1 MFSKSKKLI
10 SMLII
15 FVIVFTYMGQT
26 LEAVATTDG
35 LSAITNGFFSTKQ
48 MELNSY
54 FEKDGSQDTQNISNV
69 NEKATLILELS
80 PTDIGKGFLK
90 EGIISATGADGSDA
104 NFRFSKIKEITVDE
118 PEEAVEHEIIKN
130 EENRNVIEDE
140 TNQEE
145 NEENINIIEDE
156 MKQEDIVEDEKTV
169 TDNTIENN
177 VTNENINSEENVNF
191 EEVEVENITDNNTTE
206 LEEVEENQ
214 ITSRSSETREE
225 NENEAIP
232 EEDQLVNEEEVI
244 QEVLAEEEEED
255 KLGKYQVDIL
265 SDNEIKVQTITARTK
280 IAVEIEYI
288 QKENLDLSDLYKE
301 INLNLSGTFINVN
314 IEEVEQN
321 LTQNINVGWSYSKE
335 IEASSSY
342 TKFSPYQVGE
352 KQGSILEN
360 KIVVKRETEDE
371 KYLPIKNTN
380 IEITVPTL
388 NGERPT
394 SVSVGA
400 NKLMATK
407 GQDTGN
413 VEFTIDNWNY
423 NEEDGKVYISVANEN
438 NGTAVNSLGTDEYV
452 VVYKYANFVE
462 EGNYNFETNAIVT
475 VEEYSANENN
485 QVQKEI
491 SGSQAIDA
499 VIGEMISYNINT
511 NEEPVNKGKINA
523 NYNSE
528 VALYETEFSTT
539 VNLNILTSDMFEELR
554 IDSSKENYLDGKGTA
569 FEATDIYYKKVK
581 FSYNEIKDIL
591 ANGGSIEILNYN
603 NELLYALNSELITK
617 QEDCEINLESQ
628 PTGIFVVLKNVT
640 VNQNLSIEFT
650 KAIQKSNYDKATFN
664 TFRKIESR
672 VSASVKY
679 ANEDTT
685 YALSEIAVE
694 KEMKSSMT
702 VANISLN
709 NNNLTTLNENQ
720 NVEMRI
726 ELNNDKDTSDLYT
739 NPSFEVVFP
748 KYVKN
753 VTVQNINVTYSGG
766 LRIEDFQT
774 YTENDI
780 VKMRINLSGTQNMFS
795 ESTITH
801 GTNILVTANITLDDY
816 TPSKKDQIKMYYSN
830 EAVTNYESQTKWTI
844 SKEITPGI
852 LRETNGF
859 DVEVINFQAP
869 NGLVTANSIV
879 NYDGNLSTVKSIRQ
893 GEKVAKINMDS
904 PARITTMELFVSNN
918 TGNTCNNIVLLGRVP
933 FKDNTNVITNE
944 NMGTTVDTSMMA
956 GIKED
961 VTNLNLTTIYYSSNP
976 NANADLSDENNGWT
990 TNVINWQNIKSYMI
1004 VVKGSL
1010 EAGSVLRYSYDFEIP
1025 ANLDYSSAIYGSF
1038 GAYYNNYSET
1048 AIADKVGIV
1057 TEKEPE
1063 YKISVYPYG
1072 ENTNLY
1078 YGQIVTLVAKV
1089 QNNSE
1094 EALENA
1100 DLNVSVPTGTIYT
1113 EIDYYEMED
1122 QAGLNQ
1128 RYIDDESISMKRFNI
1143 EHLEPGETKM
1153 FSFEVKVLDN
1163 IEESSNLN
1171 GYVQLNDEVQNYSF
1185 TATKGK
1191 MIVMSELIPSDTIC
1205 REGTK
1210 VLYYVYI
1217 DKKTDEN
1224 LNNLRIKFSLPDY
1237 LQLNEINLFEN
1248 GKCSEL
1254 NYDTQK
1260 KEIVV
1265 DAGNLNQNEKM
1276 IEVVCTINNLNVDQV
1291 LTQNIFD
1298 VYEDTNPNN
1307 LYSSNV
1313 LSFTAQKMF
1322 IDVRQEISS
1331 TTLSYDDTFEYTI
1344 TVKNK
1349 STISDYIRVTSDLP
1363 TYLYLQNVKV
1373 VINNEEKNIDAYNYL
1388 SYYDTLPANGTL
1400 QITATGKVKDLEY
1413 ENKELDLSNIVKVT
1427 LNKQEEVKSNEIKV
1441 KILPIEESEE
1451 DDEEEENEEE
1461 TYSISGTTWIDNNGD
1476 GIKDVD
1482 DTDGI
1487 KAEVQLLKNGNVLQA
1502 TTTNEDGSY
1511 SFKDLTQGDY
1521 TVVTKYDEDIYEAT
1535 SYTSSI
1541 ENHAYETEKGKSVT
1555 DNITIT
1561 DSNVKNLDIGLVEK
1575 EKFDF
1580 QITQTINKA
1589 VVNTDGRETEY
1600 RYDDLELAKLE
1611 MQSKDLTSSNV
1622 KFVYKI
1628 RVENVGNVDGKVSS
1642 IVDYLPNGM
1651 RFIESENPFWAM
1663 GVDGKIYYSG
1673 LKDTTIKAGDFQD
1686 VSLVLEKK
1694 MTEDSTKVL
1703 SNKAEIA
1710 YTESATRAVEAKTN
1724 NLASQETI
1732 VTTAQG
1738 MNGKV
1743 ITGIAISWIAII
1755 GVFGY
1760 MLKKEIIVIN
1770 WNGGIKKV
1778 YR

>member
-54 FEKDGSQDTQNISNV
+54 FEKDGGQDTQNISDV

-104 NFRFSKIKEITVDE
+104 NFRFSQIKEITVDE
-118 PEEAVEHEIIKN
+118 PEEAVEHEVSDDKIDNTMFEEDETIIEEESN
-130 EENRNVIEDE
+130 EENSIADE
-140 TNQEE
+140 NLPLE
-145 NEENINIIEDE
+145 
-156 MKQEDIVEDEKTV
+156 
-169 TDNTIENN
+169 DNTI
-177 VTNENINSEENVNF
+177 
-191 EEVEVENITDNNTTE
+191 E
-206 LEEVEENQ
+206 LEEVEEN
-214 ITSRSSETREE
+214 IAE
-225 NENEAIP
+225 NENEVIL

-244 QEVLAEEEEED
+244 QEVLDEEEEED

-280 IAVEIEYI
+280 IAVEIEYV

-301 INLNLSGTFINVN
+301 INLDLSGTFINVN
-314 IEEVEQN
+314 LEEVEQN

-335 IEASSSY
+335 IEVSSSY

-388 NGERPT
+388 NGEKPT

-413 VEFTIDNWNY
+413 VEFTSDNWNY

-475 VEEYSANENN
+475 AEEYSANENN

-1010 EAGSVLRYSYDFEIP
+1010 EAGSVLRYTYDFEVP

-1038 GAYYNNYSET
+1038 GAYYHNHSET
-1048 AIADKVGIV
+1048 AIVAETSTADKVALKTEVGI
-1057 TEKEPE
+1057 P
-1063 YKISVYPYG
+1063 
-1072 ENTNLY
+1072 
-1078 YGQIVTLVAKV
+1078 
-1089 QNNSE
+1089 
-1094 EALENA
+1094 
-1100 DLNVSVPTGTIYT
+1100 VS
-1113 EIDYYEMED
+1113 
-1122 QAGLNQ
+1122 
-1128 RYIDDESISMKRFNI
+1128 
-1143 EHLEPGETKM
+1143 
-1153 FSFEVKVLDN
+1153 
-1163 IEESSNLN
+1163 
-1171 GYVQLNDEVQNYSF
+1171 
-1185 TATKGK
+1185 
-1191 MIVMSELIPSDTIC
+1191 
-1205 REGTK
+1205 
-1210 VLYYVYI
+1210 
-1217 DKKTDEN
+1217 
-1224 LNNLRIKFSLPDY
+1224 
-1237 LQLNEINLFEN
+1237 IN
-1248 GKCSEL
+1248 
-1254 NYDTQK
+1254 
-1260 KEIVV
+1260 
-1265 DAGNLNQNEKM
+1265 
-1276 IEVVCTINNLNVDQV
+1276 
-1291 LTQNIFD
+1291 
-1298 VYEDTNPNN
+1298 
-1307 LYSSNV
+1307 
-1313 LSFTAQKMF
+1313 
-1322 IDVRQEISS
+1322 
-1331 TTLSYDDTFEYTI
+1331 
-1344 TVKNK
+1344 
-1349 STISDYIRVTSDLP
+1349 VTSDVEKEVGENIFINYTVTVKSDTDETLRNIELTNP
-1363 TYLYLQNVKV
+1363 VPEGTTLYERSNNTYQGNDGYIAMDLEEQKWTIDELKAGETWEKTYMVKV
-1373 VINNEEKNIDAYNYL
+1373 NPGMADKTISNMIHANMEDCTQKSNVHELTVKANSLNIEISKSSQDEISIGDEVTFKVNVTNTSNHTEKNVVLKY
-1388 SYYDTLPANGTL
+1388 ANPEEL
-1400 QITATGKVKDLEY
+1400 QVNSMGK
-1413 ENKELDLSNIVKVT
+1413 
-1427 LNKQEEVKSNEIKV
+1427 
-1441 KILPIEESEE
+1441 
-1451 DDEEEENEEE
+1451 EEEENPDYQIDKTTLENIYTIPELKAGKTTTIYIYQTAQKATKDAISSKVSIMLEDGTVETSSELDLTISSIKLNISQSANIEENTIKAGDEIKISLNIENVGEVDAEDVNISSQISEYLEPQLVEELSDGSSLIYSNTEQEINTDLSIRAGEKYTVNLKAKVKEDAVGQVISSRWKVFQENMSDLE
-1461 TYSISGTTWIDNNGD
+1461 TDEMRIRVIEPQTQDNQNSENTDTGIYSISGTTWVDTNQN
-1476 GIKDVD
+1476 GIKDDEDSYGVQ
-1482 DTDGI
+1482 
-1487 KAEVQLLKNGNVLQA
+1487 AQMQLLKDGTMIKAQ
-1502 TTTNEDGSY
+1502 TTSKDGSY
-1511 SFKDLTQGDY
+1511 SFTGLTEGNYTLVSNYDKDA
-1521 TVVTKYDEDIYEAT
+1521 YEAT
-1535 SYTSSI
+1535 TYANNTVDNNLNS
-1541 ENHAYETEKGKSVT
+1541 NAYETAEGVAVT
-1555 DNITIT
+1555 DSIGITN
-1561 DSNVKNLDIGLVEK
+1561 SNVENLDIGLVEK
-1575 EKFDF
+1575 DNFDF
-1580 QITQTINKA
+1580 KITESITKA
-1589 VVNTDGRETEY
+1589 IVDIKGEQKEY
-1600 RYDDLELAKLE
+1600 QYDDLDLAKLE
-1611 MQSKDLTSSNV
+1611 INPKDIDDATI
-1622 KFVYKI
+1622 KIQYKI
-1628 RVENVGNVDGKVSS
+1628 RIENVGNINGKVSS

-1651 RFIESENPFWAM
+1651 YFVEKDNPFWSL
-1663 GVDGKIYYSG
+1663 GTDGNIYYSG
-1673 LKDTTIKAGDFQD
+1673 LKDTIITAGDFQD
-1686 VSLVLEKK
+1686 VTLTLQKK
-1694 MTEDSTKVL
+1694 MTGDNTGIL
-1703 SNKAEIA
+1703 SNKAKIA
-1710 YTESATRAVEAKTN
+1710 YAESETRMTEAKTN

-1732 VTTAQG
+1732 VTVTQG
-1738 MNGKV
+1738 R
-1743 ITGIAISWIAII
+1743 IHSTIIAEISIIAMVA
-1755 GVFGY
+1755 GFGY
-1760 MLKKEIIVIN
+1760 MIKTGYFKDKKL
-1770 WNGGIKKV
+1770 IKKI